1 MLCVQ
6 DHQKTGF
13 GLYLLATQS
22 SLLFIVLFLA
32 QDIKHNTI
40 CWELVLNVAGA
51 SALSEE
57 QQLHLDTVFGFVE
70 QQVKKIMSV
79 SQKWGLRSEMKFK
92 KTPGWLLFHTVDM
105 LLPLS

>member
-40 CWELVLNVAGA
+40 C
-51 SALSEE
+51 
-57 QQLHLDTVFGFVE
+57 
-70 QQVKKIMSV
+70 
-79 SQKWGLRSEMKFK
+79 
-92 KTPGWLLFHTVDM
+92 
-105 LLPLS
+105 